1 MVKILSIII
10 LFLGRNAMTKS
21 RYNTIIKVLACICF
35 ISISF
40 TSCAIPFSVDKVRS
54 ASLEYIKAD
63 YSGDNMHKS
72 NADSYISVCSS
83 VFIELLFDETTA
95 TIAIRDNNTKKVWNT
110 LPSKDITKKVSASA
124 IEITL
129 SNGDNKI
136 YTLNS
141 QDNSVNFGNFSYS
154 IGVDEVSVKYA
165 FSLTKETGAKDIA
178 KVEDDE
184 IRADM
189 TVTYRLKDGSL
200 QVNINMNSLVLQKD
214 VYLEKVTVLN
224 NFGAYETSGTDDYIF
239 VPDGSG
245 ALIMT
250 GQNDDEFSPVSLS
263 VYGENLATTKAVSDS
278 SCLLGAFGLKSGENA
293 YLCIIEK
300 GDAIAQINAYRN
312 DENTLNSV
320 YASFL
325 TTDIFTKETSNKT
338 TRYYGYQY
346 NSEIQLC
353 YRFLSGKSATYS
365 GMATACRENLIRN
378 SILPAETLTVNG
390 DHIPMIISLQAGCQD
405 EKGKY
410 KVLSD
415 FEQAQ
420 SLMTL
425 LKAKGVNNV
434 YLQYKGLY
442 ENDSDDFNKF
452 KASLGN
458 KASYETMY
466 NYLNSQKFS
475 LFIDTNIISF
485 NDISSTAK
493 SVDGK
498 AIKDNILKSFTHNT
512 ATPEFLQVSDF
523 EDKINHILATS
534 ESVLFDGY
542 CLNDIGKYL
551 YSDYS
556 SNSYSKNQTQTEF
569 HSQIPVLATN
579 KMLMVEHGNLYA
591 VKGADIILNIPTS
604 PLAYEETQTYVGI
617 PFIQMLVHGALEYS
631 VSSLNTTEDMQT
643 LFLKS
648 VEYGCLPSAY
658 WYCTASDENLDKIYY
673 YNNNINDMVNCY
685 TRANQSLADLR
696 DSRMTSHQQIQDGV
710 YCTEYDNSIKVYV
723 NYTNT
728 EITVHGVV
736 IGAKDCVTIS

>member
-1 MVKILSIII
+1 MK
-10 LFLGRNAMTKS
+10 KS
-21 RYNTIIKVLACICF
+21 RYNTIIKFFACICLV
-35 ISISF
+35 SILL
-40 TSCAIPFSVDKVRS
+40 TSCTVPFSVDKVRS
-54 ASLEYIKAD
+54 DSLEYINAN

-72 NADSYISVCSS
+72 NEDAYISVCSS
-83 VFIELLFDETTA
+83 GMIELLFDESTA

-110 LPSKDITKKVSASA
+110 LPSKDITKKISASA
-124 IEITL
+124 VEITL
-129 SNGDNKI
+129 SNGNNKI

-141 QDNSVNFGNFSYS
+141 QDNSVNFGNFSYT

-178 KVEDDE
+178 SVENDE

-200 QVNINMNSLVLQKD
+200 QVNINMNSLVLPKD
-214 VYLEKVTVLN
+214 IYLEKVTVLN
-224 NFGAYETSGTDDYIF
+224 NFGAYEASGMDDYIF

-250 GQNDDEFSPVSLS
+250 GQNDNEFSPVSLS
-263 VYGENLATTKAVSDS
+263 VYGENLATSKTASDS
-278 SCLLGAFGLKSGENA
+278 KCLLGAFGLKNGENA

-325 TTDIFTKETSNKT
+325 TTDILTDVTNNKT
-338 TRYYGYQY
+338 TCYYGHQY

-365 GMATACRENLIRN
+365 GMATTCRENLIRN

-390 DHIPMIISLQAGCQD
+390 DHIPMVISLQAGSQD
-405 EKGKY
+405 EKDKY

-425 LKAKGVNNV
+425 LKAKGVNNI

-442 ENDSDDFNKF
+442 EDDNNDFNKF
-452 KASLGN
+452 KSSLGN
-458 KASYETMY
+458 KTSYETLY

-475 LFIDTNIISF
+475 LFIDTSIISS
-485 NDISSTAK
+485 NGNSSVAK
-493 SVDGK
+493 SIDGK
-498 AIKDNILKSFTHNT
+498 AIKCDIANSFSHTT
-512 ATPEFLQVSDF
+512 ATQNFLKVNDF
-523 EDKINHILATS
+523 EDRINNILSTS

-542 CLNDIGKYL
+542 CLSDIGKFL

-569 HSQIPVLATN
+569 YSQLPVLATN
-579 KMLMVEHGNLYA
+579 KKLMIEHGNLYA
-591 VKGADIILNIPTS
+591 LKGADIILNIPTS
-604 PLAYEETQTYVGI
+604 PLAYKETSAYVGI
-617 PFIQMLVHGALEYS
+617 PFIQMLLHGALEYS
-631 VSSLNTTEDMQT
+631 VSSLNTTEDMRT

-658 WYCTASDENLDKIYY
+658 WYCTAFDEKHDKTYY
-673 YNNNINDMVNCY
+673 YNNNINDMVDYY
-685 TRANQSLADLR
+685 TRANYALADLR
-696 DSRMTSHQQIQDGV
+696 DSRMTSHSQIQDGV

-736 IGAKDCVTIS
+736 VGAKDCVTIS

>member
-1 MVKILSIII
+1 MLKILSIII

-21 RYNTIIKVLACICF
+21 RYNTIIKILACICF

-54 ASLEYIKAD
+54 DSLEYIKAD

-83 VFIELLFDETTA
+83 GFIELLFDETTA

-141 QDNSVNFGNFSYS
+141 QDNSVNFGNFSYT

-200 QVNINMNSLVLQKD
+200 QVNINMNSLVLPKD

-556 SNSYSKNQTQTEF
+556 SNSYSKKQTQTEF

-658 WYCTASDENLDKIYY
+658 WCCTASDENLDKIYY

>member
-1 MVKILSIII
+1 MLKILSIII

-21 RYNTIIKVLACICF
+21 RYNTIIKILACICL

-54 ASLEYIKAD
+54 DSLEYINAD

-83 VFIELLFDETTA
+83 GFIELLFDETTA

-110 LPSKDITKKVSASA
+110 LPSKDIAKKVSASA

-141 QDNSVNFGNFSYS
+141 QDNSVNFGNFSYT

-200 QVNINMNSLVLQKD
+200 QVNINMNSLVLPKD

-556 SNSYSKNQTQTEF
+556 SNSYSKKQTQTEF

-604 PLAYEETQTYVGI
+604 PLAYEETQNYVGI

>member
-1 MVKILSIII
+1 MLKILSIII

-21 RYNTIIKVLACICF
+21 RYNTIIKILACICF

-54 ASLEYIKAD
+54 DSLEYINAD

-83 VFIELLFDETTA
+83 GFIELLFDETTA

-110 LPSKDITKKVSASA
+110 LPSKDIAKKVSASA

-141 QDNSVNFGNFSYS
+141 QDNSVNFGNFSYT

-200 QVNINMNSLVLQKD
+200 QVNINMNSLVLPKD

-325 TTDIFTKETSNKT
+325 TTDIFTNETSNKT

-579 KMLMVEHGNLYA
+579 KMLMIEHGNLYA

-658 WYCTASDENLDKIYY
+658 WYCTTSDENLDKIYY

>member
-1 MVKILSIII
+1 MK
-10 LFLGRNAMTKS
+10 KS
-21 RYNTIIKVLACICF
+21 RYNTIFRFLVSICLISVLL
-35 ISISF
+35 
-40 TSCAIPFSVDKVRS
+40 TSCAVPFSVDKVRS
-54 ASLEYIKAD
+54 DSLEYINAN

-72 NADSYISVCSS
+72 NEDAYISVCSS
-83 VFIELLFDETTA
+83 GFIELLFDETTA

-110 LPSKDITKKVSASA
+110 LPSKDITKKISASA
-124 IEITL
+124 IEIIL
-129 SNGDNKI
+129 SNGNNKI

-141 QDNSVNFGNFSYS
+141 QDNSVNFGNFSYT

-165 FSLTKETGAKDIA
+165 FSLTKDTGAKDIDD
-178 KVEDDE
+178 VENDE

-200 QVNINMNSLVLQKD
+200 QVNINMNSLVLPKD

-224 NFGAYETSGTDDYIF
+224 SFGAYETSGADDYIF

-250 GQNDDEFSPVSLS
+250 GQTDNDFSPVSLS
-263 VYGENLATTKAVSDS
+263 VYGGNLATSKTVSDS
-278 SCLLGAFGLKSGENA
+278 NCLLGAFGLKNGENA

-320 YASFL
+320 NASFL
-325 TTDIFTKETSNKT
+325 TTDILTNETNNKT

-365 GMATACRENLIRN
+365 GMATTCRENLIRN

-425 LKAKGVNNV
+425 LKAKGINNV

-442 ENDSDDFNKF
+442 EDDSDDFNKF
-452 KASLGN
+452 KSSLGS
-458 KASYETMY
+458 KTSYETMY

-498 AIKDNILKSFTHNT
+498 SIKNNTSKSFTLNT
-512 ATPEFLQVSDF
+512 ATPKFLQVSDF
-523 EDKINHILATS
+523 EDKINDILATS

-569 HSQIPVLATN
+569 YSQTPVLATN
-579 KMLMVEHGNLYA
+579 KMLMIEHGNIYTL
-591 VKGADIILNIPTS
+591 KGADVILNIPTS
-604 PLAYEETQTYVGI
+604 PLAYKETSAYVGI

-658 WYCTASDENLDKIYY
+658 WYCTAFDEKLDKTYY
-673 YNNNINDMVNCY
+673 YNNNINDMVDYY

-696 DSRMTSHQQIQDGV
+696 DSRMTAHQQIQDGV

>member
-1 MVKILSIII
+1 MLKILSIII

-21 RYNTIIKVLACICF
+21 RYNTIIKILACICL

-54 ASLEYIKAD
+54 DSLEYIKAD

-83 VFIELLFDETTA
+83 GFIELLFDETTA

-141 QDNSVNFGNFSYS
+141 QDNSVNFGNFSYT

-200 QVNINMNSLVLQKD
+200 QVNINMNSLVLPKD

-658 WYCTASDENLDKIYY
+658 WYCTTSDENLDKIYY